1 MSSSVQGSKIT
12 NELLLVLIVKYK
24 YLQNAINLFSIIL
37 CHPINPQVRCGS
49 STLVNSTKH
58 VLDLH
63 LSLEALRDN
72 AFAINML
79 CLHQDK
85 RLAKNIII
93 VLCCSFVFL
102 VILLNDDQMLGC
114 FMANRFYA

>member
-12 NELLLVLIVKYK
+12 NELLLVLIVKSK
-24 YLQNAINLFSIIL
+24 HSQNTINLFSNIL
-37 CHPINPQVRCGS
+37 CRPINPQVRCGS

-58 VLDLH
+58 MLDLH

-79 CLHQDK
+79 CLYQDN
-85 RLAKNIII
+85 RLAKISLLFY
-93 VLCCSFVFL
+93 VVYLFFWSF
-102 VILLNDDQMLGC
+102 C
-114 FMANRFYA
+114 